1 MAKLVLSALLRPRHE
16 GVQAQVAEFPDI
28 KVSAWSVGA
37 ALARLRE
44 ALWQRM
50 RWTKVETSCA
60 GEPISPIPQKASSQD
75 LAVPIEV
82 ETPAVSPVV
91 SNKEEPRQDAH

>member
-1 MAKLVLSALLRPRHE
+1 MGALLRPRRE
-16 GVQAQVAEFPDI
+16 GVQAEVAEFPDI
-28 KVSAWSVGA
+28 KVSSWSIGA

-44 ALWQRM
+44 ALWQGM

-60 GEPISPIPQKASSQD
+60 GEPISPIPQKASTQD

-82 ETPAVSPVV
+82 EVPEVSPVV
-91 SNKEEPRQDAH
+91 SNKEEPRRDAH